1 MWQTLQIAT
10 RMLIETIA
18 DDKLSADVSDNWRY

>member
-1 MWQTLQIAT
+1 
-10 RMLIETIA
+10 MLIETIA